1 MRKDDIW
8 LKHVLLIHVI
18 PFWPPEALAGLTP
31 ASNLVSGT
39 GLGYTGCMMYA
50 DLKYLWRI
58 ARFSVVAVGVMLSF
72 FAVIEVLRAYETL
85 FSIHPWLG
93 YAFAALL
100 VGACAGSGLYMWN
113 LLRSKPKILS
123 PPRIRDR
130 QNASEK
136 ELRRYC
142 MYLTR
147 YLYRLEHN
155 PLLETEDRARAY
167 REREDLERALAESGS
182 HNTFSVAIER
192 AEREAMEPLIRKL
205 DVFAEREVRGC
216 VRDVMLGVA
225 LLPYRSADLMIVIFR
240 NSALIVRLARVYH
253 GRPLFGDLVKIF
265 WDTLKVV
272 ATVNFLNVSGRVLE
286 SFGSSLPFFG
296 RMADAAAQGLGAGY
310 FTSVAGHSAIS
321 RCRAYSGWDV
331 NAARSSTKRNLAK
344 FMREVTQIFTTD
356 VVRSLAGAQLAD
368 WSADKIDAFK
378 TKVVQVVELLIRR
391 NAIDPAPEAT
401 PVVPIRREVRQAG
414 RLTHVAGRAKS
425 GVSATGRW
433 MFRRRARRNLDSE

>member
-1 MRKDDIW
+1 
-8 LKHVLLIHVI
+8 
-18 PFWPPEALAGLTP
+18 
-31 ASNLVSGT
+31 
-39 GLGYTGCMMYA
+39 MMYA

-58 ARFSVVAVGVMLSF
+58 VRFSVVAVGVMLSF

-85 FSIHPWLG
+85 YGIHPWLG
-93 YAFAALL
+93 YGFAGVLI
-100 VGACAGSGLYMWN
+100 GACAGSAAYMVN
-113 LLRSKPKILS
+113 LLRHKPKILS

-130 QNASEK
+130 GNASEK

-142 MYLTR
+142 LYLIR

-167 REREDLERALAESGS
+167 REREDLERVLSEGGS
-182 HNTFSVAIER
+182 HNTFQVAIQR
-192 AEREAMEPLIRKL
+192 AEREAMEPLIRRL
-205 DVFAEREVRGC
+205 DTVAEREVRSC

-296 RMADAAAQGLGAGY
+296 RMADASAQGLGAGY

-331 NAARSSTKRNLAK
+331 EEARSSTRRNLAK
-344 FMREVTQIFTTD
+344 FMREVTQIFTSD
-356 VVRSLAGAQLAD
+356 VLRALAGAQLAD
-368 WSADKIDAFK
+368 WSADKLDAFK
-378 TKVVQVVELLIRR
+378 SKLSQVAESLIRR
-391 NAIDPAPEAT
+391 NAMATEPEPSAPVIVIHKHEHPA
-401 PVVPIRREVRQAG
+401 RRWG
-414 RLTHVAGRAKS
+414 GVAERARS
-425 GVSATGRW
+425 GVAATGRW
-433 MFRRRARRNLDSE
+433 VLRRRARRESDSE